1 MYKDFFLSLCVSS
14 LSKITLKEANF
25 KKVNKSVRNTGLA
38 CYSFLFPPLKPVQ
51 SLSRLYMAQ
60 ICPFVHIKSH
70 PKNGVI
76 SSFHWNQYITLS
88 VSPLHYI
95 QILCRYLQS
104 RKNFWYIIPEQLAAN
119 YFFYASTTSSATSHS
134 LSPRQELVRKQIT
147 EDFYNILPSAML
159 LQGPNRKP

>member
-1 MYKDFFLSLCVSS
+1 MEQRIQNKKVLATFIGRYCKFKGVRGKRLFPSLFSNYSSCVKIFFLSLCVSS

-104 RKNFWYIIPEQLAAN
+104 RKNF
-119 YFFYASTTSSATSHS
+119 
-134 LSPRQELVRKQIT
+134 
-147 EDFYNILPSAML
+147 
-159 LQGPNRKP
+159 